1 MASISEG
8 KCEEHVHDCLSG
20 PAGGDQIDAF
30 EIFQVISHSSSA
42 CNSFRFELDAVVAA
56 PEAAP
61 PLLSAAWSVGNCVL
75 P

>member
-1 MASISEG
+1 MASISEA
-8 KCEEHVHDCLSG
+8 KCEERARLRLWPS
-20 PAGGDQIDAF
+20 GGDQIDAF
-30 EIFQVISHSSSA
+30 EIFQVMSHSSSA

-56 PEAAP
+56 SEATP